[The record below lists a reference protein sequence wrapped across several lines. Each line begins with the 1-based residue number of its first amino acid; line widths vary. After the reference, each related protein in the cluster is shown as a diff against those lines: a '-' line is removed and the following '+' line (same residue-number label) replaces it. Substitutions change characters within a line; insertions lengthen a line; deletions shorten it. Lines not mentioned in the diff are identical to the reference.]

1 MTTKTKNFS
10 TSKIYKIE
18 PNVKHEEHEIYIGST
33 TKQYLSQRM
42 TAHRSNYDCWKR
54 GLHKKMTTSFILF
67 EKYGV
72 ENCIITLLESVN
84 AKSFDELKMRERH
97 YITSTKCVNKAIP
110 LRTKTEYRQDNKDI
124 IRENNKIYRE
134 ANKESIKE
142 NKKIYYEANK
152 NIIKEKRIVPFICI
166 CGSTCNNGQKERHFK
181 SKKHINYTETI
192 NK

>member
-18 PNVKHEEHEIYIGST
+18 PNVKHEEYEIYIGST

-54 GLHKKMTTSFILF
+54 GSHKKMMTSFILF

-72 ENCIITLLESVN
+72 QNCIITLLESVN

-142 NKKIYYEANK
+142 KS
-152 NIIKEKRIVPFICI
+152 IVPFVCI
-166 CGSTCNNGQKERHFK
+166 CGSTCTYGQKARHLK